1 MKISYHAFKKFFIG
15 VSIKTT
21 ILFLERCSLDKT
33 ELIVLLKQFNIH
45 FMYESGLKIVNKSSV
60 THLYTRIYQKLDR
73 KFLEMFSNLRV
84 IVCPTTSLD
93 HIDSTYCNEKNIR
106 IISLA
111 GEKNFLQDI
120 TSTAELTAWFI
131 LELAR
136 MPSKYHQIVLN
147 GSWDRYKYRT
157 ESLSGKTL
165 GIIGL
170 GRVGTQVAN
179 LFHNLNM
186 NVIFYDTNNS
196 ISTSYRR
203 VTKLEEIAEKS
214 NFISIHVSGV
224 SRNKDLINTD
234 FFGKLNPKGVYLI
247 NTSRGFVVNE
257 PNLLSNLRNGKILGF
272 AADVLVDEEGKGS
285 LWLEKNS
292 IWQEMKLNHNIII
305 TPHIGGSSAD
315 TLVRVDRFLI
325 SKISGEL

>member
-1 MKISYHAFKKFFIG
+1 
-15 VSIKTT
+15 
-21 ILFLERCSLDKT
+21 
-33 ELIVLLKQFNIH
+33 
-45 FMYESGLKIVNKSSV
+45 MYESGLKTVNKSSV

-73 KFLEMFSNLRV
+73 KFLGMFSNLRV

-93 HIDSTYCNEKNIR
+93 HIDSTYCYEKNIR
-106 IISLA
+106 IVSLA
-111 GEKNFLQDI
+111 GEINFLQDV
-120 TSTAELTAWFI
+120 TSTAEITAWFI

-136 MPSKYHQIVLN
+136 MPSKYCQIVLN
-147 GSWDRYKYRT
+147 GSWDRYEYRT

-203 VTKLEEIAEKS
+203 VTKLEEIAGQS
-214 NFISIHVSGV
+214 DFISIHVSGV
-224 SRNKDLINTD
+224 SPNKDLINSD
-234 FFGKLNPKGVYLI
+234 FFSKLNPKGAYLI
-247 NTSRGFVVNE
+247 NTSRGFIINE
-257 PNLLSNLRNGKILGF
+257 PDLLSNIRSGKILGF
-272 AADVLVDEEGKGS
+272 AADVLVEEEGRS
-285 LWLEKNS
+285 NLWLGKNL
-292 IWQEMKLNHNIII
+292 IWQEMKLNHNIIV
-305 TPHIGGSSAD
+305 TPHIGGSTAD
-315 TLVRVDRFLI
+315 TLAKVDRFLI

>member
-1 MKISYHAFKKFFIG
+1 MKILCQVFKKFFIG

-21 ILFLERCSLDKT
+21 ILFLEKCSLDKT
-33 ELIVLLKQFNIH
+33 ELILSLKQFNIH
-45 FMYESGLKIVNKSSV
+45 FLYESGLETVNKTSV

-84 IVCPTTSLD
+84 ILCPTTSLD
-93 HIDSTYCNEKNIR
+93 HIDSAYCNENKIR
-106 IISLA
+106 IISLS
-111 GEKNFLQDI
+111 GEKKFLQEV

-136 MPSKYHQIVLN
+136 MPSKYRQTVLN
-147 GSWDRYKYRT
+147 GSWDRYEYRT

-179 LFHNLNM
+179 VFHNLNM
-186 NVIFYDTNNS
+186 NVIFYDTNDS
-196 ISTSYRR
+196 ISTSYMR
-203 VTKLEEIAEKS
+203 VTKLEKIAEQS
-214 NFISIHVSGV
+214 DFISIHVSGV
-224 SRNKDLINTD
+224 LSNKDLINRD
-234 FFGKLNPKGVYLI
+234 FFSKLNPKGAYLI
-247 NTSRGFVVNE
+247 NTSRGFIVNE
-257 PNLLSNLRNGKILGF
+257 PDLLRNLRNGKILGF
-272 AADVLVDEEGKGS
+272 AADVLVEEEGKGN
-285 LWLEKNS
+285 LWLGKNL
-292 IWQEMKLNHNIII
+292 IWQEMTLNHNIII

-315 TLVRVDRFLI
+315 TLEKVDRFLI